1 MNRSICKGFFLCTLG
16 FTLFSGGKVC
26 LAENTNDFRA
36 LYDEELKKG
45 LREIQQQYEEA
56 RSQVQNVAE
65 EINVQEHYNSF
76 IHEAMVVQDNYCAKL
91 DDRIQVMLSRQGEIL
106 TEVQEGFYGN
116 ILSLQ
121 ALDSEYKS
129 NVEVVNGLLDERNQY
144 GMLSTVEIDY
154 DKLAQLTSE
163 ADRLFLA
170 YEESIDAV
178 ELGDVKGV
186 QYPLGEASEIRSK
199 YGVRLD
205 PMNPV
210 TTRFHAGVD
219 LKAAEG
225 TQVLSI
231 FNGTVSEAGWGPIG
245 GYYVRV
251 DHGDG
256 IGSYYCHLQK
266 LLCKKGQEVKQ
277 YDVIALS
284 GNTGSRTTGPHL
296 HFALYID
303 GVSVDPAVLLE
314 NKE

>member
-1 MNRSICKGFFLCTLG
+1 M
-16 FTLFSGGKVC
+16 FSENWVC
-26 LAENTNDFRA
+26 LAENTNDFKV

-45 LREIQQQYEEA
+45 LRELQQQYEEA
-56 RSQVQNVAE
+56 YDQAQSAADEVNA
-65 EINVQEHYNSF
+65 QEHYNSF
-76 IHEAMVVQDNYCAKL
+76 IREAIAIQEEHCAELDDKVQTMLERQEKILKEVQD
-91 DDRIQVMLSRQGEIL
+91 
-106 TEVQEGFYGN
+106 GFYGD
-116 ILSLQ
+116 ITVLQ

-129 NVEVVNGLLDERNQY
+129 NVAGVDMLLDERSQY
-144 GMLSTVEIDY
+144 TLFSTVEIDY
-154 DKLAQLTSE
+154 NHLTQLESE

-178 ELGDVKGV
+178 ELGIVKGV
-186 QYPLGEASEIRSK
+186 HYPLAEASEIRSK
-199 YGVRLD
+199 YGVRID

-225 TQVLSI
+225 TEVLSI
-231 FNGTVSEAGWGPIG
+231 FNGTVSDAGWGPIG
-245 GYYVRV
+245 GYYVKI

-266 LLCKKGQEVKQ
+266 LLCRKGQTVKQ

-303 GVSVDPAVLLE
+303 GVSVDPAILFE